1 MNYLTGFTSSPV
13 YEFPY
18 LGTQVPTNTYND
30 IDAILASVT
39 SGANNVVPYQHPAFT
54 LQCVPQ
60 TYPTI
65 GSNAT
70 VYHVS
75 DDIPIEAILK
85 QFGIDVGTLQSS
97 NSLNNYYRSTSQPI
111 DLTVNSSPYRRRRRL
126 VCQEISDS
134 EDDSFRKR
142 PPQPRTRHL
151 SGPNHPQQPS
161 PAIHDVLGRVWDK
174 VRAGSEHLPTSMS
187 APNLNWQSQQNRPP
201 SPLPPPPPPPPA
213 SGINNVWQAM
223 RNAPS
228 PTPDMNRNAITNV
241 WNRASNAADQNASRT
256 WNAFNKMRQP
266 TGGIVH
272 SPPPM
277 ANRAAVHD
285 FLAMRNLP
293 PGINQP
299 SPPPPPPPPQN
310 REALNNFLA
319 ARHIPYGVNEPPRTR
334 EAVNDFLAARSVPSA
349 YGQPQP
355 SWGPPPNR
363 EAMNNF
369 LAARNVPLGINQPPP
384 PPPLHNQEAI
394 GNFFAARHVPPLS
407 NPPNP
412 AVVNAWN
419 RADYAAHRSPPIN
432 NAWNQMSQGAP
443 FHSQPSYP
451 HPPFSSAIPPP
462 QYVPAPSSFGALL
475 SQAHRQHLPYAGAV

>member
-1 MNYLTGFTSSPV
+1 MNYPTGFTSSPV

-18 LGTQVPTNTYND
+18 LGPQVPTTTYND

-39 SGANNVVPYQHPAFT
+39 SGANNVVPYQQPACT

-60 TYPTI
+60 INPTI

-85 QFGIDVGTLQSS
+85 QFGINVGALQQS
-97 NSLNNYYRSTSQPI
+97 NTLNNYYRSTAQPV
-111 DLTVNSSPYRRRRRL
+111 DLTVHSSPYRHRRRL
-126 VCQEISDS
+126 VCQEISDT
-134 EDDSFRKR
+134 EDDSFRR
-142 PPQPRTRHL
+142 RLSRSRTRHL
-151 SGPNHPQQPS
+151 SGPNDLQLPS
-161 PAIHDVLGRVWDK
+161 PAMHDVLGRVWDK

-187 APNLNWQSQQNRPP
+187 APNLNWQAQQNRPP
-201 SPLPPPPPPPPA
+201 SPLPPPPPPPA

-228 PTPDMNRNAITNV
+228 PTPDMNQNAIKNV
-241 WNRASNAADQNASRT
+241 WNRASNAAEQNASRT
-256 WNAFNKMRQP
+256 WNVFNKMRQP

-277 ANRAAVHD
+277 ANREAVHD

-299 SPPPPPPPPQN
+299 LPPPQN

-349 YGQPQP
+349 YGQPPP
-355 SWGPPPNR
+355 SWGPPSNR
-363 EAMNNF
+363 EAINNF
-369 LAARNVPLGINQPPP
+369 LAARNVPFGINQPQS
-384 PPPLHNQEAI
+384 PPLHNQEAI
-394 GNFFAARHVPPLS
+394 GNFFAARNFPPLA
-407 NPPNP
+407 NPSNP
-412 AVVNAWN
+412 AVANVWN
-419 RADYAAHRSPPIN
+419 RVDYAAHHPSPIN
-432 NAWNQMSQGAP
+432 NAWNRMSHGAP
-443 FHSQPSYP
+443 FQSQSSYP

-462 QYVPAPSSFGALL
+462 RYVPAPSSFGALL
-475 SQAHRQHLPYAGAV
+475 SQAHRQHLPYAGAI